1 MKIDDWSASSTSRMK
16 TMQTR
21 IMNRVYRTGIGYNDY
36 RFRREYTKQESIA
49 RQEQR
54 ALMRQQQIRQDVI
67 RQEQRQAA
75 QIRLDRAD
83 SELATSLKDG
93 LYQSGLGQRYTPYG
107 VLAAMY
113 QKQTATLLSM
123 MA

>member
-1 MKIDDWSASSTSRMK
+1 MK

-36 RFRREYTKQESIA
+36 RFRREYSKQESIV

-54 ALMRQQQIRQDVI
+54 AQMRQQQIRQDAI
-67 RQEQRQAA
+67 RLEQRQAA
-75 QIRLDRAD
+75 QIRLDQAET
-83 SELATSLKDG
+83 SLTSSLKDG
-93 LYQSGLGQRYTPYG
+93 LYQTGLGHRYTPYG

>member
-1 MKIDDWSASSTSRMK
+1 
-16 TMQTR
+16 MQTR

-36 RFRREYTKQESIA
+36 RFKREYTKQESIV

-54 ALMRQQQIRQDVI
+54 AQMRQQQIRQDAI
-67 RQEQRQAA
+67 RLEQRQLA
-75 QIRLDRAD
+75 QTRLDRAD
-83 SELATSLKDG
+83 ADLATSLKDG
-93 LYQSGLGQRYTPYG
+93 FYQAGLGQRYTPYG

-113 QKQTATLLSM
+113 EKQTATLLSM